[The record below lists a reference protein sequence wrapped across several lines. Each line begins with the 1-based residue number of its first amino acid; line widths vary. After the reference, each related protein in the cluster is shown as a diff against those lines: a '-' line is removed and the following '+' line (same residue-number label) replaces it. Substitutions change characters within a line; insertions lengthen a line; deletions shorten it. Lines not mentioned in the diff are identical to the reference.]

1 MFDYRLALTT
11 GVDIP
16 IPELQLTL
24 HQPTIEEISM
34 IGEQAFYTGVQLLCM
49 QKSLYVEDETLLANT
64 TNFQIFMTIM
74 MEKHM
79 ADKRDNVLATL
90 QLLFPSA
97 KIQFTPASLLITQDD
112 TTVILDANNFDIL
125 QDMLSCILCLS
136 NFDQQTFNPGNAKA
150 KAIADKLMKARQKV
164 AAAKAVEQG
173 DASSLGQYLSILTVG
188 LGSMSLQ
195 DCLKLTIYQLYDL
208 VERYSMYVN
217 WDLDIRSRLAGAKG
231 DKPVENWM
239 KPINKKH

>member
-49 QKSLYVEDETLLANT
+49 QKSLYVEDETLLVNT

-136 NFDQQTFNPGNAKA
+136 NSDQQTFNPGNAKA